1 MTLKR
6 IFRYL
11 LVLVF
16 LLVTLV
22 VISFAIV
29 YYKQKEITQWA
40 VEQVN
45 KDFNG
50 YLEVKLSQV
59 SLFHDFPYLD
69 VDLRGISFYESK
81 DKGIK
86 PLYEINHLY
95 LGFRWIDVV
104 RSVFDVRLIDVKG
117 GHVDVVQ
124 LANGDINLL
133 QAKKIEPSSG
143 ESSSSA
149 IQIHLKKLKIEDFKI
164 SFLKVVDSTELR
176 ANIRK
181 AIAAIQ
187 MDSTQTTFSL
197 QTELRGSLIKNNTAT
212 FFHDKN
218 IKIKTKFSFQ
228 SPTKTAKFI
237 DTHIQLEQAY
247 FALDGTVQAIDYL
260 DFDLRLQG
268 EKPDFSLFTSFAPP
282 EAADLIAQYKNQGQ
296 IYFLGTVQGKL
307 TSTYQPKLN
316 FQFGC
321 KNGLIENIE
330 GKKSI
335 DQLGFV
341 GSFTNGVERN
351 LKTSVFEMRD
361 FSFRPVRGTFRGSF
375 RVQDFTNP
383 QVAVS
388 LISDIDLDFLAGFLG
403 IKNVEALKGQVL
415 LNMNF
420 SELIDFQKPENSF
433 AKLKEG
439 VESELMIKDLGFS
452 LPGKKQK
459 VDRMNLH
466 AFMSAGKFTLDSLT
480 VYSGKSDIK
489 ISGSIS
495 DLPALFHRLDKNIS
509 IRFEAASSKI
519 DFPEL
524 FRFDTALAKMI
535 DEEMTDFRIRCAL
548 QTSVNNLKQSPLPVG
563 EFFIDDFYAKI
574 KGYPHTLH
582 DIHADVI
589 VTDSS
594 FQLKDLSGAIDQS
607 DFHFNG
613 KLTNYAIWFDSV
625 KQGDTRF
632 DFDLYSEQLK
642 LNNLF
647 TYRGESYLPKDYQ
660 SEVIK
665 ELRLHG
671 STDLFFDSQF
681 RSADLIV
688 SKVEGKMRVHPLKIE
703 KLAGRIHYEDDH
715 LTIENLGAKMGTSDF
730 LINLNYYT
738 GKDLKL
744 KKRDNQFFFESDNL
758 DLDQLLNFKKDSVK
772 TAEQHSRAFNIF
784 EIPFTDMR
792 AKATIKKL
800 THHNIKIS
808 NLKSNFRLQANHYM
822 FIDTLAMDL
831 AGGSMAMNGYF
842 NASDPKKI
850 YFKNETKFS
859 NINLDQLLIKFEN
872 FGQDVML
879 NRSLHGSLSGKVSSL
894 FHVHPDLTPIL
905 NAGEAH
911 LDVRITNG
919 SLIDFAPLHAMASY
933 FKDKNIRLVRF
944 DTLQNKLDLKNGV
957 LQIPAMTINTSL
969 GFIEMA
975 GSQSLDL
982 KMDYLIRVPWRL
994 VTQVG
999 FQALF
1004 GGKKK
1009 EEIDPDQVDAIQY
1022 RDKDKRVRFLNVRIK
1037 GTPDKFDFSLGKK

>member
-1 MTLKR
+1 MELKNVVKY
-6 IFRYL
+6 I
-11 LVLVF
+11 LVF
-16 LLVTLV
+16 LLASILFV
-22 VISFAIV
+22 VVSFSIV
-29 YYKQKEITQWA
+29 YYKQQEITQWA
-40 VEQVN
+40 IEQVN
-45 KDFNG
+45 EDFNG
-50 YLEVKLSQV
+50 YLEVKSSQV

-69 VDLRGISFYESK
+69 LDLRGISFYESK
-81 DKGIK
+81 NKETK

-95 LGFRWIDVV
+95 LGFRWIDVI
-104 RSVFDVRLIDVKG
+104 RSVFDIRLIDVKG

-124 LANGDINLL
+124 WANGDINLMH
-133 QAKKIEPSSG
+133 AKKIKSSSG
-143 ESSSSA
+143 ESSSSSV
-149 IQIHLKKLKIEDFKI
+149 QMHLKKFAVEDFKI
-164 SFLKVVDSTELR
+164 SFLNVVDSTEYQ
-176 ANIRK
+176 ANILK
-181 AIAAIQ
+181 AVAAIQ
-187 MDSTQTTFSL
+187 IDSAQTHLSL
-197 QTELRGSLIKNNTAT
+197 QTELRGSFVKNNTAT

-218 IKIKTKFSFQ
+218 VKIKTKFSFQ
-228 SPTKTAKFI
+228 SQTKTAKFS
-237 DTHIQLEQAY
+237 DTHIQLENAS
-247 FALDGTVQAIDYL
+247 FAIDGTVQTLNDL
-260 DFDLRLQG
+260 DFNLTLQG

-282 EAADLIAQYKNQGQ
+282 EAADLIAQYENQGQ

-321 KNGLIENIE
+321 KNGSIENIE

-351 LKTSVFEMRD
+351 FKTSVFEMRD
-361 FSFRPVRGTFRGSF
+361 FSFRPAKGSFRGSF
-375 RVQDFTNP
+375 RIQDFTNP

-388 LISDIDLDFLAGFLG
+388 LVSDIDLDFLAGFLG

-439 VESELMIKDLGFS
+439 IESELIVKDLGFS
-452 LPGKKQK
+452 LPNKMQK

-480 VYSGKSDIK
+480 VYLGNSDIK

-495 DLPALFHRLDKNIS
+495 DLPALFHRPNKSIS
-509 IRFEAASSKI
+509 IRFDATSNRI

-548 QTSVNNLKQSPLPVG
+548 ETSVSSLKRSPLPIG
-563 EFFIDDFYAKI
+563 EFFIDDLYAKI

-582 DIHADVI
+582 DIHADVV

-625 KQGDTRF
+625 QRGDTRF
-632 DFDLYSEQLK
+632 DFDLYSAQLK
-642 LNNLF
+642 LNNLL

-665 ELRLHG
+665 DLRLHG
-671 STDLFFDSQF
+671 SADLFFDNHF

-715 LTIENLGAKMGTSDF
+715 LTIQNLAARMGASDF
-730 LINLNYYT
+730 LVNLNYYT
-738 GKDLKL
+738 GKDVKL
-744 KKRDNQFFFESDNL
+744 KKRDNQFSFQADNL

-772 TAEQHSRAFNIF
+772 TAEQHNKAFNVF

-792 AKATIKKL
+792 VKANITKL

-808 NLKSNFRLQANHYM
+808 NLKSNLRLQTNHYM

-831 AGGSMAMNGYF
+831 AGGSIAMNGYF

-850 YFKNETKFS
+850 YFKNKTDFS
-859 NINLDQLLIKFEN
+859 NINLDQLLIKFDS
-872 FGQDVML
+872 FGQDVMVSK
-879 NRSLHGSLSGKVSSL
+879 NLHGSLSGNVSSL

-905 NAGEAH
+905 KEGEAH

-919 SLIDFAPLHAMASY
+919 SLIDFAPLQAMAGY

-944 DTLQNKLDLKNGV
+944 DTLQNKLDLKNGL

-969 GFIEMA
+969 GFIEME

-982 KMDYLIRVPWRL
+982 NMDYLIRVPWGM

-1009 EEIDPDQVDAIQY
+1009 NEIDPDQVDAIQY
-1022 RDKDKRVRFLNVRIK
+1022 RDKDKRIRFLNVRIK
-1037 GTPDKFDFSLGKK
+1037 GTPDKFDFSLGRR

>member
-1 MTLKR
+1 MNSKR
-6 IFRYL
+6 IVRSF
-11 LVLVF
+11 LVLVL
-16 LLVTLV
+16 LLVTFV
-22 VISFAIV
+22 VIAFTIIC
-29 YYKQKEITQWA
+29 YKQKEITQWA
-40 VEQVN
+40 IEQVN

-50 YLEVKLSQV
+50 HLEVKSSQV
-59 SLFHDFPYLD
+59 SLFHDFPYLNL
-69 VDLRGISFYESK
+69 DLRGISFFESK
-81 DKGIK
+81 DKEIK

-95 LGFRWIDVV
+95 LGFRWIDVI

-117 GHVDVVQ
+117 GHVDAVQ
-124 LANGDINLL
+124 LANGEINLL
-133 QAKKIEPSSG
+133 RAKKIERSSD
-143 ESSSSA
+143 ESSSSS
-149 IQIHLKKLKIEDFKI
+149 IQMHLKKLKIEDFKI
-164 SFLKVVDSTELR
+164 SFLKVVDSTEFQ
-176 ANIRK
+176 ANILK

-187 MDSTQTTFSL
+187 IDSTQTTLSL
-197 QTELRGSLIKNNTAT
+197 QTELRSSLIKNKNAT

-228 SPTKTAKFI
+228 SPTKTAKFT
-237 DTHIQLEQAY
+237 DTHIQLEQAS
-247 FALDGTVQAIDYL
+247 FAINGTVQALDDL

-282 EAADLIAQYKNQGQ
+282 EAAGLIAQYENQGQ

-321 KNGLIENIE
+321 KNGSIENIQ

-341 GSFTNGVERN
+341 GSFTNGVQRN

-420 SELIDFQKPENSF
+420 SELVDFQKPENSF

-439 VESELMIKDLGFS
+439 IDSELIVRGLSFAF
-452 LPGKKQK
+452 PNKKQK
-459 VDRMNLH
+459 VDRIDLH
-466 AFMSAGKFTLDSLT
+466 AIMSAGKFTLDSLT
-480 VYSGKSDIK
+480 VYSGNSDIK

-495 DLPALFHRLDKNIS
+495 DLPALSHKPDKNIS
-509 IRFEAASSKI
+509 IRFDAASSKI

-524 FRFDTALAKMI
+524 FRFDTALSKMI
-535 DEEMTDFRIRCAL
+535 NEEMTDFRIRCAL
-548 QTSVNNLKQSPLPVG
+548 ETSVNNLKQSPLPIG
-563 EFFIDDFYAKI
+563 EFLIDDFYAKI

-594 FQLKDLSGAIDQS
+594 FQLKDFSGAIDQS

-613 KLTNYAIWFDSV
+613 KLTNYVIWFDSV
-625 KQGDTRF
+625 KRGDTRF

-642 LNNLF
+642 LNNLL
-647 TYRGESYLPKDYQ
+647 TYRGKSYLPKDYQ
-660 SEVIK
+660 SEMIK
-665 ELRLHG
+665 DLRLHG
-671 STDLFFDSQF
+671 YTDLFFDSQF
-681 RSADLIV
+681 RSADLV
-688 SKVEGKMRVHPLKIE
+688 VNKVEGKMRVHPLKIE
-703 KLAGRIHYEDDH
+703 KLAGHMHYEDEH
-715 LTIENLGAKMGTSDF
+715 LTVQNLGARMGASDF

-738 GKDLKL
+738 GKDAKL
-744 KKRDNQFFFESDNL
+744 KKRDNEFFFQADNL
-758 DLDQLLNFKKDSVK
+758 DLDQLLNFKKDSFK
-772 TAEQHSRAFNIF
+772 TTEQHSKAFNIF

-792 AKATIKKL
+792 VKAIIKKL

-808 NLKSNFRLQANHYM
+808 NVKSNLRLQANHYM

-831 AGGSMAMNGYF
+831 AGGSIAINGYF

-850 YFKNETKFS
+850 YFKNETKVS
-859 NINLDQLLIKFEN
+859 NINLDQLLIKFDN
-872 FGQDVML
+872 FGQDVMV
-879 NRSLHGSLSGKVSSL
+879 NKNLHGSLSGNVSSL

-905 NAGEAH
+905 NEGEAH
-911 LDVRITNG
+911 LDVRVTNG
-919 SLIDFAPLHAMASY
+919 SLIDFAPLQALASY

-957 LQIPAMTINTSL
+957 LKIPTMTINTSL
-969 GFIEMA
+969 GFIEME

-982 KMDYLIRVPWRL
+982 KMEYLIRVPWRL

-1004 GGKKK
+1004 GGKKQ

-1022 RDKDKRVRFLNVRIK
+1022 RDKEKRIRFLNVRIK
-1037 GTPDKFDFSLGKK
+1037 GTPEKFEFSLGKK